1 MKRLIVLLGVAGVS
15 LSAVF
20 VRWSTAPSLILAL
33 YRMAFSAALMAVP
46 VLAGR
51 RRELKSLTR
60 RDVLLCLAS
69 GLFLGIHFAAY
80 FGALRATSIAS
91 AVVLVDTEVFFVAAA
106 SALFLGQRL
115 PRRTW
120 PAVLLAFAG
129 SAVVALA
136 DSAAGTNAL
145 LGDLIALAGAAAMAV
160 YTMIGTVCR
169 QRLST
174 SVYTFLVY
182 TSAAATLLAAA
193 LLSGTPLAGYGP
205 VNGLTA
211 LGMAV
216 CCTLLGHNVF
226 SWGLKYLPP
235 AFIATV
241 KLMEPVFASVWGLL
255 LFGERPGWL
264 TVAGGAAV
272 LLGVGLYAR
281 TIGGDAGK
289 REERTMREQ
298 MLVRIVPMTG
308 DHLDEV
314 AELERICFTTP
325 WSRNMLVEELQND
338 CAAFLVALDDE
349 DHVAGYAG
357 LLVVLDEGYI
367 TNVAVRP
374 ECRRNGIAQKLLQV
388 FLDFA
393 QAHKL
398 AFLTLEVRASN
409 YGAIALYGSRGFRSV
424 GRRKNYYEHPKEDA
438 IIMTKEFTDGTEDPD
453 TGAAADGL

>member
-1 MKRLIVLLGVAGVS
+1 MKRLYMIGGPMGVGKTAACRQLQQLLDRSVFLDGDWCWDAHPFQVTEETREMVLENISFLLNS
-15 LSAVF
+15 FLRCSAYDHVIF
-20 VRWSTAPSLILAL
+20 CW
-33 YRMAFSAALMAVP
+33 
-46 VLAGR
+46 VLH
-51 RRELKSLTR
+51 RREIREDLLRRLTEP
-60 RDVLLCLAS
+60 
-69 GLFLGIHFAAY
+69 Y
-80 FGALRATSIAS
+80 ALRATSIAS

-289 REERTMREQ
+289 REERE
-298 MLVRIVPMTG
+298 P
-308 DHLDEV
+308 
-314 AELERICFTTP
+314 
-325 WSRNMLVEELQND
+325 
-338 CAAFLVALDDE
+338 
-349 DHVAGYAG
+349 
-357 LLVVLDEGYI
+357 
-367 TNVAVRP
+367 
-374 ECRRNGIAQKLLQV
+374 
-388 FLDFA
+388 
-393 QAHKL
+393 
-398 AFLTLEVRASN
+398 
-409 YGAIALYGSRGFRSV
+409 
-424 GRRKNYYEHPKEDA
+424 
-438 IIMTKEFTDGTEDPD
+438 
-453 TGAAADGL
+453 

>member
-46 VLAGR
+46 V
-51 RRELKSLTR
+51 LTR

-235 AFIATV
+235 AFIAT
-241 KLMEPVFASVWGLL
+241 
-255 LFGERPGWL
+255 L

-289 REERTMREQ
+289 REERE
-298 MLVRIVPMTG
+298 P
-308 DHLDEV
+308 
-314 AELERICFTTP
+314 
-325 WSRNMLVEELQND
+325 
-338 CAAFLVALDDE
+338 
-349 DHVAGYAG
+349 
-357 LLVVLDEGYI
+357 
-367 TNVAVRP
+367 
-374 ECRRNGIAQKLLQV
+374 
-388 FLDFA
+388 
-393 QAHKL
+393 
-398 AFLTLEVRASN
+398 
-409 YGAIALYGSRGFRSV
+409 
-424 GRRKNYYEHPKEDA
+424 
-438 IIMTKEFTDGTEDPD
+438 
-453 TGAAADGL
+453 

>member
-91 AVVLVDTEVFFVAAA
+91 AVVLVDTEVVFVAAA

-145 LGDLIALAGAAAMAV
+145 LGELIALAGAAGLAG
-160 YTMIGTVCR
+160 YSRIGTVCR

-289 REERTMREQ
+289 REERE
-298 MLVRIVPMTG
+298 P
-308 DHLDEV
+308 
-314 AELERICFTTP
+314 
-325 WSRNMLVEELQND
+325 
-338 CAAFLVALDDE
+338 
-349 DHVAGYAG
+349 
-357 LLVVLDEGYI
+357 
-367 TNVAVRP
+367 
-374 ECRRNGIAQKLLQV
+374 
-388 FLDFA
+388 
-393 QAHKL
+393 
-398 AFLTLEVRASN
+398 
-409 YGAIALYGSRGFRSV
+409 
-424 GRRKNYYEHPKEDA
+424 
-438 IIMTKEFTDGTEDPD
+438 
-453 TGAAADGL
+453 